1 MSIIYVLIPIAMLF
15 VVVAVAVFFWAVK
28 SEQFDD
34 LDRQSVS
41 ILFDEDKPTVTTDN
55 TKTLNDD
62 VVTANSFDDEQ
73 IDSDKSATKKTP
85 QID

>member
-62 VVTANSFDDEQ
+62 VVTANSFDDEL
-73 IDSDKSATKKTP
+73 INSDKSATQKTP